1 MMGGARLTT
10 IADTTLVPLYSGV
23 HDVVVSDMGDDVAC
37 QVTFCNPYLQCRH
50 VVLLTTCAY
59 SCFS

>member
-1 MMGGARLTT
+1 MCTIPDLDHKSTGSKIVMMGGARLTT

-37 QVTFCNPYLQCRH
+37 QVTFCNP
-50 VVLLTTCAY
+50 
-59 SCFS
+59 